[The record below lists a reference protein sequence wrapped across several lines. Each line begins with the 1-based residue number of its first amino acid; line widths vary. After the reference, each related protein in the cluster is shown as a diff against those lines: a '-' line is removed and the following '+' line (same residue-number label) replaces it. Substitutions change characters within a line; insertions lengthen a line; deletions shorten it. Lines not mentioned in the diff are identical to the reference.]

1 MQLNDTVC
9 DFFQSKVWP
18 EKGTQHS
25 LVCSKSLVV
34 WAGKKGASESGNV
47 RNVYFS
53 ITCQWRFSSD
63 LRNVKSD
70 PSQDWAQSGFPSP
83 REMWR
88 NRVGGHHN
96 CRTFVFGDRINFN
109 VTHISFERPLAT
121 LTMNPRYK
129 IGLFSLLQGGILSQ
143 KALLKSQASSKS
155 SKCWVLTF

>member
-1 MQLNDTVC
+1 MTPFVI
-9 DFFQSKVWP
+9 FFSQRFGL

-34 WAGKKGASESGNV
+34 WAGKKGASESGNL

-83 REMWR
+83 REKWR
-88 NRVGGHHN
+88 YKVGGHHN
-96 CRTFVFGDRINFN
+96 CQTFVVGNRINFN
-109 VTHISFERPLAT
+109 VTHIGFERPSATT

-129 IGLFSLLQGGILSQ
+129 IGFFVIAPMRNLISESPLEIAGIIQ
-143 KALLKSQASSKS
+143 VKQ
-155 SKCWVLTF
+155 VLTF

>member
-83 REMWR
+83 REKWR
-88 NRVGGHHN
+88 YKVGGHHN
-96 CRTFVFGDRINFN
+96 CQIFVVGNRINFN
-109 VTHISFERPLAT
+109 VTHIGFERPSATT

-129 IGLFSLLQGGILSQ
+129 IGFFVIAPMRNLISESALVIAGIIQ
-143 KALLKSQASSKS
+143 VKQ
-155 SKCWVLTF
+155 VLTF